1 MVSVELVKEIIG
13 DKKSIIVGSSEWDKI
28 IGLLPEDMDEDTKFN
43 FVSGYDL
50 SVESIFDV
58 LWDCGVTVVYN

>member
-1 MVSVELVKEIIG
+1 LFVIY
-13 DKKSIIVGSSEWDKI
+13 KKSIIVGSSEWDKI
-28 IGLLPEDMDEDTKFN
+28 VGLLPEDMDEDTKFN